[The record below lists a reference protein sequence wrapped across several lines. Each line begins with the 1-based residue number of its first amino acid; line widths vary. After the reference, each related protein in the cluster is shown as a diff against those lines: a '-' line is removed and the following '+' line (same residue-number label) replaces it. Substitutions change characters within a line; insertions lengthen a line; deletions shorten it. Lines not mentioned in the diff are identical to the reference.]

1 MEEGFYSEKPYTNSE
16 QIDLTLKLS
25 PCGQNAE
32 EKKMVLARSSSSM
45 VVEEAKN
52 TMGTNAEEEKMVIVR
67 FGDLQTM
74 RRVRTGKRLLM
85 KKKLMAA
92 AAEAKKS
99 LPVSPAGGPQPLPHS
114 IDNNLKTFANPC
126 RDAWHEGNFIFL
138 YFVDL
143 VTSYYQFYKSRNM
156 NRGASASYVEEKDSM
171 GIMGN
176 THAVTKENNIIAD
189 VADRAEAGFAN
200 DFFIASTGAGSNFQT
215 PPKKENDSMLSS
227 VAIQEM
233 TPWPSDTMIERP
245 AKKPKHVNS
254 YQESEATDIVR
265 QMPCVITTG
274 GGTTGKRTEGL
285 LYKYKRGQ
293 VCIVCVCHG
302 SFLSPTEFV
311 MHAGGKEVA
320 DPMKHITVCS
330 DLVYING
337 DGAGLSPGP
346 WKP

>member
-1 MEEGFYSEKPYTNSE
+1 
-16 QIDLTLKLS
+16 
-25 PCGQNAE
+25 
-32 EKKMVLARSSSSM
+32 
-45 VVEEAKN
+45 
-52 TMGTNAEEEKMVIVR
+52 
-67 FGDLQTM
+67 
-74 RRVRTGKRLLM
+74 
-85 KKKLMAA
+85 
-92 AAEAKKS
+92 
-99 LPVSPAGGPQPLPHS
+99 
-114 IDNNLKTFANPC
+114 
-126 RDAWHEGNFIFL
+126 
-138 YFVDL
+138 
-143 VTSYYQFYKSRNM
+143 M

-189 VADRAEAGFAN
+189 VADRAEGELRVEEAFNFELGMRNDLERGHNEKIMLDYRTSLKHSQIGNQAGFAN

>member
-1 MEEGFYSEKPYTNSE
+1 MTSPFSWISMEEGFYSEKPYTNSE

-114 IDNNLKTFANPC
+114 IDNNFKTFANPC
-126 RDAWHEGNFIFL
+126 RDAWHE
-138 YFVDL
+138 
-143 VTSYYQFYKSRNM
+143 
-156 NRGASASYVEEKDSM
+156 A
-171 GIMGN
+171 
-176 THAVTKENNIIAD
+176 
-189 VADRAEAGFAN
+189 
-200 DFFIASTGAGSNFQT
+200 GAGSNFQT